1 MKNFYF
7 LALFVFCSH
16 FGYAQLGGE
25 DEVYLD
31 GSKIEAKFQGG
42 DLKVFQE
49 FVFKN
54 LDKTKI
60 EKEGQLICSFTVNE
74 EGILKNIRVLKDLGS
89 QSAFEMIRVL
99 QLSPKWQPATRNG
112 KPFATTYKIPFTFV
126 KRKPDVKK
134 EDAVTIDVI
143 DNKGLKEEDKVY
155 VAVENQPEFQG
166 GAKKIASYFA
176 KNLKSTHLVKNE
188 LKVMASFIVNTDG
201 SLSNVEILKL
211 SVENAELKEEIRQIL
226 MDSPKWI
233 PGMQNGKTVRVKY
246 MVPINLRIN

>member
-7 LALFVFCSH
+7 LILLFLGVHS
-16 FGYAQLGGE
+16 GYAQLGGE

-42 DLKVFQE
+42 DLNLFQE

-74 EGILKNIRVLKDLGS
+74 EGNLKNIRVVKDLGG

-126 KRKPDVKK
+126 KNKPDVKK
-134 EDAVTIDVI
+134 DAAVTIDVVK
-143 DNKGLKEEDKVY
+143 NEGLQSEDKVY
-155 VAVENQPEFQG
+155 VAVEKQPEFPG
-166 GAKKIASYFA
+166 GAKQIAVYFA
-176 KNLKSTHLVKNE
+176 KNLKSTHLIKSD
-188 LKVMASFIVNTDG
+188 LKAMASFIVNKDG
-201 SLSNVEILKL
+201 SLTEVELL
-211 SVENAELKEEIRQIL
+211 RMSVENEQLKEEIRQIL
-226 MDSPKWI
+226 LNSPKWK

-246 MVPINLRIN
+246 TLPINLRIN